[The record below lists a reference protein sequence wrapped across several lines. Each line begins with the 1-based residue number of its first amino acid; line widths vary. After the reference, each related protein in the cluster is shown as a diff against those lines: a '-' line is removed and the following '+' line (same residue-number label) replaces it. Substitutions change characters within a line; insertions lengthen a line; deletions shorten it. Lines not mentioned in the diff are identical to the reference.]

1 MGLIIMF
8 NLIAIEIIKAFAFS
22 YKWIAQ
28 NVVSNIQDFI
38 RAFEQIIIVLA
49 VVIFLLIIVH
59 MTLKHIKKLPKMYS
73 IEIVDVYDRVIVL
86 DGLRVNFTTH
96 TAAMSYSQFYT
107 NLYGKQ
113 YKFRVVGHPAI
124 IDNLTRKRF

>member
-28 NVVSNIQDFI
+28 NVVSNIQEFI

-73 IEIVDVYDRVIVL
+73 NRNCGCL
-86 DGLRVNFTTH
+86 
-96 TAAMSYSQFYT
+96 
-107 NLYGKQ
+107 
-113 YKFRVVGHPAI
+113 
-124 IDNLTRKRF
+124 